1 MKNLMLLAIAGATL
15 AATPALAAKP
25 SSTPGPRSCSN
36 TDISPTAL
44 ACSGF
49 VGGNLLNGNSGNVT
63 AQQTALAS
71 LGLAWDGN
79 FGNVSKITSLGG
91 LTTVNFS
98 TAEQNPISR
107 LYGDTW
113 IGLHFGNGAGLGGQA
128 TGFYKFNAGLAGL
141 QSFLLNITQG
151 SSGAIVYKTGTAP
164 PPPPPPPP
172 PPGGVPEP
180 ASWAMLIVGFGLTG
194 AAMRRRK
201 AATKLA

>member
-1 MKNLMLLAIAGATL
+1 MKILMMLAIAGATL
-15 AATPALAAKP
+15 AATPVLAAQQ
-25 SSTPGPRSCSN
+25 SSAPGPRSCLN

-49 VGGNLLNGNSGNVT
+49 VAGNILSGNSGDVS
-63 AQQTALAS
+63 AQQTALAG

-79 FGNVSKITSLGG
+79 FSNVSKISSLGG
-91 LTTVNFS
+91 LTTANFS

-128 TGFYKFNAGLAGL
+128 TAFYKFNAGLAGL

-151 SSGAIVYKTGTAP
+151 SSGAVVYKTGAASP
-164 PPPPPPPP
+164 PPPPPPQ

-180 ASWAMLIVGFGLTG
+180 ASWAMLIAGFGLTG
-194 AAMRRRK
+194 AAMRRRT
-201 AATKLA
+201 AAAKRA